1 MDKEPILL
9 AVINSKKPFY
19 QGVTGC
25 PMAQRACNRAWERAV
40 SAWSHAPHG
49 PGDAETTWRQAIS
62 PSFGFVLSNKGP
74 GHRQLSRRC
83 TATA

>member
-25 PMAQRACNRAWERAV
+25 PMAQRACSRAWERAV
-40 SAWSHAPHG
+40 SAWSHAPLSMARAMRKR
-49 PGDAETTWRQAIS
+49 PGARRFLRVSALSCQTRAQAI
-62 PSFGFVLSNKGP
+62 VN
-74 GHRQLSRRC
+74 
-83 TATA
+83 